1 MTDLDKWPRLLVVGK
16 PVTPEQANDIL
27 IRTDSWILCLN
38 DRAWTKAAYRVAGVV
53 LAHYG
58 MPGLEELRD
67 FRARM
72 GVLDLAY
79 MANVRIGSS
88 WIGGPHGWC
97 DWNGWIGCAAYNVG
111 TWPSHEQ
118 VTDDWRQIAAAW
130 PFLDLVA
137 QLVTDDGEGD
147 LAGQWTVRGGQV
159 QFDPA
164 PAELIRP
171 AEEVALS
178 AIAMLAFRSEV
189 TGREQGVPMRRL
201 VAALDQVRQS
211 QSQPARADR

>member
-38 DRAWTKAAYRVAGVV
+38 DRAWAKAAYRAAGVV

-79 MANVRIGSS
+79 MANARIGSS

-97 DWNGWIGCAAYNVG
+97 DWTGWIGCAAYNVG

-118 VTDDWRQIAAAW
+118 
-130 PFLDLVA
+130 
-137 QLVTDDGEGD
+137 VTDDGEGD

-159 QFDPA
+159 QFDRA